1 MRGRG
6 NTCAVF
12 LSLALVACGP
22 IPQPFQGTAKVTT
35 DIALLD
41 VPSAVGIAI
50 LPIEGLSE
58 PFAGEMAAAVGR
70 ALEAGDIPAQAM
82 AVNTGLGFNLRGKV
96 VERGDNAGTT
106 TLRLSWSLASR
117 KGVETGVYAQQATM
131 LTQDLENSN
140 VGLAERLGRDAA
152 AVVTAMIEGG
162 DALTSGLTQTQGPVK
177 APKPDFPR
185 VSIKPTEGAP
195 GDGRTSL
202 QMATLQSLVVNGVKR
217 DDVTP
222 EVILVSAVSL
232 KAAQNNQEFVEISWR
247 ALTPTGE
254 EIGEA
259 KLTNTIPRGLL
270 SAAWG
275 PTAFAIAEAGLPQ
288 LLELLTLAP
297 RR

>member
-1 MRGRG
+1 
-6 NTCAVF
+6 
-12 LSLALVACGP
+12 
-22 IPQPFQGTAKVTT
+22 
-35 DIALLD
+35 
-41 VPSAVGIAI
+41 
-50 LPIEGLSE
+50 
-58 PFAGEMAAAVGR
+58 
-70 ALEAGDIPAQAM
+70 
-82 AVNTGLGFNLRGKV
+82 
-96 VERGDNAGTT
+96 
-106 TLRLSWSLASR
+106 
-117 KGVETGVYAQQATM
+117 
-131 LTQDLENSN
+131 
-140 VGLAERLGRDAA
+140 
-152 AVVTAMIEGG
+152 
-162 DALTSGLTQTQGPVK
+162 
-177 APKPDFPR
+177 
-185 VSIKPTEGAP
+185 
-195 GDGRTSL
+195 
-202 QMATLQSLVVNGVKR
+202 VNGVKR